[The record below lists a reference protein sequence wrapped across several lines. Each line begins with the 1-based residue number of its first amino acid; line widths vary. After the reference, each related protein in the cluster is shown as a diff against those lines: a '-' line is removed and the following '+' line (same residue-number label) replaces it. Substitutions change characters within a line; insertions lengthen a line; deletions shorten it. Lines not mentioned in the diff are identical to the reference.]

1 MGDKLAIY
9 GDTRKKFT
17 YLIRYAI
24 IKIMRR
30 VVIDTDVVVTALR
43 SITGGSNAV
52 LTQVAHGRLM
62 PLVTPALFLEY
73 ETVLKRPE
81 QRLVHGLD
89 LAAVDRFL
97 SAFAAASEAVEV
109 SFHWR
114 PQLRDANDEMVLE
127 TALNGQA
134 DALVTHNVK
143 DFASA
148 AEKFGLRVLRPGELL
163 KELRT

>member
-1 MGDKLAIY
+1 
-9 GDTRKKFT
+9 
-17 YLIRYAI
+17 
-24 IKIMRR
+24 MRR
-30 VVIDTDVVVTALR
+30 IVLDTDVVVTALR
-43 SITGGSNAV
+43 SASGGSNAV
-52 LTQVAHGRLM
+52 LMQVANGLLL

-73 ETVLKRPE
+73 EAVLKRPE

-89 LAAVDRFL
+89 LVAIDRFL
-97 SAFAAASEAVEV
+97 AALAAASVAVEV
-109 SFHWR
+109 SFQWR

-143 DFASA
+143 DFADA
-148 AEKFGLRVLRPGELL
+148 AGKFGLRVLRPGELL